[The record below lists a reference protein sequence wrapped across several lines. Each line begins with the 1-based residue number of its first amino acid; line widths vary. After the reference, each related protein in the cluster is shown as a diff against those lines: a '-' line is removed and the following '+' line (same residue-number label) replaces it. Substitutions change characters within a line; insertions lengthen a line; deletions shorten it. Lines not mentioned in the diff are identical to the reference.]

1 MFPGMDLNLLR
12 AAAAAQAGHA
22 AHAAHAAHASRVP
35 FVPPPHFM
43 AMAPDV
49 PPLGDFAQPGET
61 LLVSLILWLISLF
74 LHPRDT
80 SQVFLAFLSGPE
92 QAIQRI
98 FMP

>member
-1 MFPGMDLNLLR
+1 MDLNLLR

-61 LLVSLILWLISLF
+61 LFSSPYSLAEK
-74 LHPRDT
+74 P
-80 SQVFLAFLSGPE
+80 FLAP
-92 QAIQRI
+92 
-98 FMP
+98 